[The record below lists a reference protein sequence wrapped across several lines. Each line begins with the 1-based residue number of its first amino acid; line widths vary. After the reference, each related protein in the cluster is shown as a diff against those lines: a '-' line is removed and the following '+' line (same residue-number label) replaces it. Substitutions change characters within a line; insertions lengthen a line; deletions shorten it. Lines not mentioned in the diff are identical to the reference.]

1 MARCALSAEADEL
14 RRIRSKLAALDGAQW
29 FRSTDEHGDFIEAKT
44 RHGELNEIA
53 RLHPGAL
60 PEETDFVASAP
71 EMVSFL
77 LRLVDRAIQS
87 ARGTQ
92 RPQQYQVRRAPRR
105 EKDFSAEAAMKCDE
119 PAFKVFL
126 EEMHGL
132 EKPLTSDRAAQRLR
146 SLLNIKSRKELNEN
160 SAAAERW
167 QDFRAAFEAWKRV
180 GR

>member
-1 MARCALSAEADEL
+1 MSAEAIEL
-14 RRIRSKLAALDGAQW
+14 RRIRSKLAALESVHW
-29 FRSTDEHGDFIEAKT
+29 FHSTDERGQFVEAKT
-44 RHGELNEIA
+44 RNGELNEVA
-53 RLHPGAL
+53 RFHPGAQ
-60 PEETDFVASAP
+60 PEEIDFVVSAP
-71 EMVSFL
+71 EMVAFL

-87 ARGTQ
+87 ARGNQ
-92 RPQQYQVRRAPRR
+92 RSQRHQPRRAPKR
-105 EKDFSAEAAMKCDE
+105 EKDFAAETAMKCDE

-146 SLLNIKSRKELNEN
+146 SILNIKSRKELNEN

-167 QDFRAAFEAWKRV
+167 LSLRADFGAWKRA